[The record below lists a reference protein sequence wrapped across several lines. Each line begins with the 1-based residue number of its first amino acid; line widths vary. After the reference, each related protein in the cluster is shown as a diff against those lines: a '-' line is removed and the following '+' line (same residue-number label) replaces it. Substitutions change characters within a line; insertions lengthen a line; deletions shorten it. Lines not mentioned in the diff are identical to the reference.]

1 MSKIMNDWIESKDDK
16 ILQEDLDAIAKKD
29 LPFEELRGA
38 GVLVTGAT
46 GLVGS
51 MAVKALACCN
61 RVHELDM
68 KIIALVRSENKA
80 RTMLGD
86 LVEREDIQLVKGD
99 ILGEL
104 NLEEPI
110 DYILHGASVTA
121 SKTFVTKPVETI
133 QTAIQG
139 TENVLKLAKN
149 KKIKSM
155 VYLSSME
162 AFGIT
167 DPTLSSVREE
177 DLGYID
183 VMNVRSSYS
192 ESKRMCEALCA
203 AYAHEY
209 QVPVKAARL
218 AQTFGAGVSK
228 EEGRVFAQFAKSAM
242 FGEDIV
248 LHTKGESTGNYC
260 YTADAIAGL
269 LTILLKGTSGQ
280 VYTVAN
286 SDTTIQIKD
295 MAKLVAS
302 ELAEGKIK
310 VIFDIPE
317 DALTYG
323 YAPDVAMHLNSDKL
337 MALGWKPVYGLLEMY
352 QRMVKSFQEQG
363 L

>member
-1 MSKIMNDWIESKDDK
+1 MGKEISQIIESSKDAV
-16 ILQEDLDAIAKKD
+16 LQEDLERVAASG
-29 LPFEELRGA
+29 LPFETMRGA
-38 GVLVTGAT
+38 SVLVTGAT

-61 RVHELDM
+61 RIHRLGM
-68 KIIALVRSENKA
+68 TILALVRNEDKA
-80 RTMLGD
+80 KTLLGELAD
-86 LVEREDIQLVKGD
+86 REDIQLVKGD
-99 ILGEL
+99 ILQEL
-104 NLEEPI
+104 QIAQPV
-110 DYILHGASVTA
+110 DYIIHGASVTA

-133 QTAIQG
+133 QTAIAG
-139 TENVLKLAKN
+139 TEHVLELAKD
-149 KKIKSM
+149 KKVNSM

-167 DPTLSSVREE
+167 DPSLPSVKEE

-192 ESKRMCEALCA
+192 ESKRMCEVLCA

-218 AQTFGAGVSK
+218 AQTFGAGVPK

-242 FGEDIV
+242 SGKDIV

-269 LTILLKGTSGQ
+269 LTILLKGTSGE

-286 SDTTIQIKD
+286 PSTTIQIKD
-295 MAKLVAS
+295 MAKMVAS
-302 ELAEGKIK
+302 TLAEGKIQ

-317 DALTYG
+317 DALAYG
-323 YAPDVAMHLNSDKL
+323 YAPDVAMHLNADKL
-337 MALGWKPVYGLLEMY
+337 MKLGWKPVYDLPDMY
-352 QRMVKSFQEQG
+352 RRMVKSFQEQG